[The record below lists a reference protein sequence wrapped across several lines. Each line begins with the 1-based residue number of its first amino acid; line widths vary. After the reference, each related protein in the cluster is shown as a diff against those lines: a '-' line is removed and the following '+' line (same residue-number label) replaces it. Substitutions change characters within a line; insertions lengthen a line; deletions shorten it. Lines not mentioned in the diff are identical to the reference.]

1 MRKLIVLLLIAC
13 PIFATEPNPS
23 AKQRELIEKM
33 LTLMNAEASTHAVM
47 DAMFSQM
54 EQEILGESDDESEA
68 REMFKLFRE
77 RAMKIDF
84 GKDLR
89 EAQVRLYAKYFTEKE
104 LADLV
109 AFYETT
115 TAKKMI
121 ATMPQLMRESLDI
134 GAKQVA
140 PKLEKLTAEVREE
153 MEKARPWSKTMADM
167 RTIATAVEAYS
178 TDENAFPAGDINAVE
193 KVLVPT
199 YIKKMPQKDMWG
211 HAYAYSVS
219 PDRQHYRIA
228 SAGADMN
235 FEWDS
240 LRIAP
245 VKEGEDVKYRERLED
260 DLIYADGRFLQLPL
274 QAKPKEKD

>member
-115 TAKKMI
+115 
-121 ATMPQLMRESLDI
+121 
-134 GAKQVA
+134 
-140 PKLEKLTAEVREE
+140 
-153 MEKARPWSKTMADM
+153 
-167 RTIATAVEAYS
+167 
-178 TDENAFPAGDINAVE
+178 
-193 KVLVPT
+193 
-199 YIKKMPQKDMWG
+199 
-211 HAYAYSVS
+211 
-219 PDRQHYRIA
+219 
-228 SAGADMN
+228 
-235 FEWDS
+235 
-240 LRIAP
+240 
-245 VKEGEDVKYRERLED
+245 
-260 DLIYADGRFLQLPL
+260 
-274 QAKPKEKD
+274 